1 MNSKKWRI
9 GFVVALVLSLL
20 TAGAGLAAG
29 MQWQAFVAVFCAA
42 AVSNLG
48 AYLMKHP
55 VESIVEETASSTLTT
70 ARDGSTKQTETSTK
84 TTTPVGTIQ
93 TALCGHCAPN
103 SDAYFAAVNQHPL
116 GTVFECPCGI
126 RFTSETFI
134 KVGSQSVQMPPSYD
148 ANQVK
153 PIHPGDPRHDG

>member
-70 ARDGSTKQTETSTK
+70 ARDGSTRQVDTLTK
-84 TTTPVGTIQ
+84 TTTPV
-93 TALCGHCAPN
+93 AAAP
-103 SDAYFAAVNQHPL
+103 P
-116 GTVFECPCGI
+116 E
-126 RFTSETFI
+126 
-134 KVGSQSVQMPPSYD
+134 MPPPYD